1 MELSSTKSRRL
12 SKFLTD
18 MKKPTVTKS
27 SVPLAPTASVSWPDQ
42 FPDNPHDCLAIRGWH
57 SFGCRGYWD
66 VDTMARDFSHTL
78 QFSECRSAT
87 DARTPPRKRWKAF
100 TFCPSEGVIVIA
112 RIRAPAVY
120 FLCVWAPSHEAA
132 EREFLLLRDRYKH
145 KPKHLRKKSNFVVIT
160 SQHGFLQTR
169 DVEMPC
175 PLRREAD
182 LILHYGQEFNEW
194 NSNFLARLRQKRT
207 GVTIFRGEP
216 GTGKT
221 TYLRYLTHKLRR
233 THRFYYLPLCVY
245 PLLAAPAA
253 VTFWMEQHDGCKRF
267 KKVVILEDA
276 ESLVMQRAS
285 DNQANLSNLLNIS
298 DGFLGEMLKMHVIC
312 TINCRLDRIDP
323 AILRPG
329 RLVAMRE
336 FVRLSLA
343 QALLLA
349 RTKRLSIDPR
359 ANYSLAEL
367 YNSHCEA
374 QSPKRTLGFATASI

>member
-1 MELSSTKSRRL
+1 MENLSARNGTSAGTGGIENSL
-12 SKFLTD
+12 SLI
-18 MKKPTVTKS
+18 PN
-27 SVPLAPTASVSWPDQ
+27 LSVSWPDGA
-42 FPDNPHDCLAIRGWH
+42 FPEHPHHCLAIRGWH

-66 VDTMARDFSHTL
+66 VDVMARDFKHAI

-87 DARTPPRKRWKAF
+87 NPPKPLTKRWKGF
-100 TFCPSEGVIVIA
+100 TFSPREGVIVTV

-120 FLCVWAPSHEAA
+120 FLRVWAPSPEIA

-145 KPKHLRKKSNFVVIT
+145 KPKHSREKSNFVVI
-160 SQHGFLQTR
+160 SNQHGFLGTHE
-169 DVEMPC
+169 VEMPC
-175 PLRREAD
+175 LLRREPD

-194 NSNFLARLRQKRT
+194 NSKFLSRLRQKRT
-207 GVTIFRGEP
+207 GVTILRGEP

-253 VTFWMEQHDGCKRF
+253 VTFWMEQNEGYEKF

-276 ESLVMQRAS
+276 ESLLMQRAT
-285 DNQANLSNLLNIS
+285 DNQENLSSLLNIS

-312 TINCRLDRIDP
+312 TINCALDKIDP

-336 FVRLSLA
+336 FARLSVA

-349 RTKRLSIDPR
+349 RTKNLSIDPQN
-359 ANYSLAEL
+359 NYSLAEL
-367 YNSHCEA
+367 YNSGCEA
-374 QSPKRTLGFATASI
+374 QSAKRTLGFATSGI